1 MKRCLPALL
10 CLPWLALAQA
20 EESARE
26 IVADESTPA
35 QEKVTDLGR
44 FEFAQKATLQGGYG
58 PEDGALG
65 NDRKGFYGLR
75 YEPTLA
81 WYSEEGAWSR
91 WQGFGRAWLN
101 YNSGQASTPLQENEA
116 QQLEY
121 FSAELREFYLRR
133 NLLGD
138 DPRFALS
145 VGRQR
150 FGDYF
155 GLWWDDSIEALR
167 LDYDDSFARGFV
179 AIAEQFHSYNSDI
192 NGLDADQQ
200 DIAYLM
206 GEYALRWQ
214 AQQWAGLRLMI
225 ERDHSGRDET
235 DDPLDFRGQ
244 RLGLFA
250 SGEQLGWRLLD
261 DYRLELAMLDG
272 DNRYNDGRDQDVRGW
287 ALLSE
292 LGKRFDDSP
301 WRPRLYLH
309 GGLTDEP
316 DEDGDGFRLN
326 AIQSDRVADP
336 ETYSTGLVSAFV
348 GVDLRNLAFYGIGLD
363 SQPRPRQQLDLRLT
377 DLRLRDEDGELPLRA
392 SADGERS
399 GSHLGQTL
407 DLNYFWEMFPLAHE
421 GRQMQVNALLSLSYF
436 RAGSAVRGLDNDYQA
451 SFGLV
456 LRY

>member
-1 MKRCLPALL
+1 MDKARLLSGSSLFCELPQAELDELARHAECRNLPAHKIVVQQGSRSLEMYAVL
-10 CLPWLALAQA
+10 RGRLKVQREA
-20 EESARE
+20 EDGRE
-26 IVADESTPA
+26 
-35 QEKVTDLGR
+35 
-44 FEFAQKATLQGGYG
+44 ATL
-58 PEDGALG
+58 
-65 NDRKGFYGLR
+65 GLL
-75 YEPTLA
+75 EP
-81 WYSEEGAWSR
+81 GDV
-91 WQGFGRAWLN
+91 FG
-101 YNSGQASTPLQENEA
+101 
-116 QQLEY
+116 
-121 FSAELREFYLRR
+121 
-133 NLLGD
+133 
-138 DPRFALS
+138 
-145 VGRQR
+145 
-150 FGDYF
+150 
-155 GLWWDDSIEALR
+155 
-167 LDYDDSFARGFV
+167 
-179 AIAEQFHSYNSDI
+179 
-192 NGLDADQQ
+192 
-200 DIAYLM
+200 
-206 GEYALRWQ
+206 
-214 AQQWAGLRLMI
+214 
-225 ERDHSGRDET
+225 
-235 DDPLDFRGQ
+235 
-244 RLGLFA
+244 
-250 SGEQLGWRLLD
+250 
-261 DYRLELAMLDG
+261 ELAMLDG

-407 DLNYFWEMFPLAHE
+407 DLNYFWEMFPLAYE
-421 GRQMQVNALLSLSYF
+421 SRQVQVNALLSLSYF